1 MNQSGGGE
9 EPLKIIAAKIGALLA
24 IGSVSF
30 FCGVIPYYSIR
41 AFKNRF
47 PTSIAQ
53 KITSGFICFSGGTL
67 LGVTFLHLMPEV
79 RERISYLQEKH
90 NVLAFPE
97 NLPLSDIIAMSGFF
111 GVYLLDELLHMC
123 IEWYSLR
130 LKRKK
135 AFKANNVKCGSKKV
149 CSQLPHEVSVFSLDN
164 HENSKHQFSNS
175 RRSNHHAV
183 SAPICI
189 CQSKTVANNDVTEEK
204 ELICIIQETNNS
216 DAKGSGIVLNRAEH
230 ASNVHCFS
238 SHAMSPVSGLITI
251 AALSFHDIFEGIAI
265 GIEQDLNSILFLYLS
280 IASHKYAIAFCIG
293 MDLVVAGSRLKMIV
307 LSMMVFSLVS
317 PIGVIIGTVVVAEN
331 TLREKYEIDSPASV
345 IMQGIAGGT
354 LIYIVCF
361 EVLQREVTDTHKKGI
376 QNVMFVIFGFLVTLG
391 FKILT
396 GHSHP

>member
-111 GVYLLDELLHMC
+111 GVYLLDELLH
-123 IEWYSLR
+123 I
-130 LKRKK
+130 
-135 AFKANNVKCGSKKV
+135 
-149 CSQLPHEVSVFSLDN
+149 VFSLDN

-189 CQSKTVANNDVTEEK
+189 CQSKTVANDVTEEK

-317 PIGVIIGTVVVAEN
+317 PVGVIIGTVVVAEN